1 VWYRRYRQ
9 LEAGRNKSRCHHKE
23 TIMRK
28 LGMLAGI
35 ILLGGMGVVQAAT
48 LGPDIATEG
57 LTYNFSI
64 IGGAL
69 NSTSATFQVEITGI
83 NVVGTDTR
91 LGRSGIN
98 AFAFSTPN
106 LPAISSGTTTLVGAT
121 FQSTGLNSGGCSN
134 GGGFFCFGN
143 TGVAGTP
150 ALASGTVIDIDFTLN
165 LASGNFLAWDPAFK
179 IDWAGNQ
186 NNFSLVSET
195 IPLGPNGTPFS
206 NPPGETPLPAAA
218 WLFGSVFG
226 GGALLLRRRKKA
238 RTNA

>member
-1 VWYRRYRQ
+1 M
-9 LEAGRNKSRCHHKE
+9 K
-23 TIMRK
+23 K
-28 LGMLAGI
+28 LVVMLAALSLSVGI
-35 ILLGGMGVVQAAT
+35 GTTQAAT
-48 LGPDIATEG
+48 LGPDLATEG

-106 LPAISSGTTTLVGAT
+106 LPTISSGSTTLVGAT

-206 NPPGETPLPAAA
+206 NPPGETPIPGAV
-218 WLFGSVFG
+218 WLFGSG
-226 GGALLLRRRKKA
+226 IAGAATFLRRRKKRA
-238 RTNA
+238 AALAAV